1 MNVKKFLFI
10 AFSLLNF
17 LSYGQI
23 TDDFSDG
30 DFTNNPTWSGD
41 AAQFTV
47 NASQQLQLNSS
58 GTGSS
63 YLAVATSLPT
73 LDNTEWQ
80 FYIKLN
86 FSPSG
91 SNNARVYLASNSQ
104 NLKGSLNGYYL
115 QFGENL
121 SNDAIELFRQTGTT
135 SVSVARGT
143 DGFLAS
149 AFTIRVKVTR
159 DNNGL
164 WSIYAD
170 AAAGTNFSLQAT
182 GTDATFNNGNYFGVL
197 CNYTSS
203 NATNFFFDDF
213 IIPNI
218 ADVIA
223 PTIVSAQAISSTQAD
238 VQFSEPVTQATAET
252 ATNYSVNNGL
262 GNPATA
268 TLDAS
273 DFSIVHLTF
282 SSPFSSGISNTI
294 TINNITDLAG
304 NQIASNSTT
313 TFTYQAPVTAQPFD
327 IVFNE
332 IYFEPVAAAP
342 LPNAEFVEL
351 FNRSSNAMNLNGWKI
366 TDGSTTVAVI
376 GNVTM
381 QPGDYLIVCKSSD
394 AALFSSYGNV
404 AGTPSFPTLNNDTG
418 DDLQLIDNNAHLTD
432 RVVFSDD
439 YYNNSTKKN
448 GGFTIERIDPDFTC
462 DNRYNWS
469 ASNDPAGGTPGKI
482 NSVKGIYTDTTALQL
497 LRVYPVSPTQI
508 NLTFSKIPDAA
519 VASLTS
525 SYSVDNGIGQP
536 LSVNISDYIVT
547 LTLSSPL
554 QNGIIYHITVS
565 DDISDCPGNK
575 ITGPLSLKVAIPEA
589 VTAGGILINEILFN
603 PKSGGNDFV
612 ELYNNSTKVFDLKN
626 LRICN
631 TDDLD
636 SIATNYVIS
645 ADGFLFFPGEYV
657 VLTSDITSLM
667 SFYPSAVKENILQ
680 TTIPSYNDDKG
691 TCIIADYSFNRLD
704 RFAYTSTM
712 HYALIDD
719 QNGVSLERIRFD
731 RPTQDA
737 GNWHSAATNVGYATP
752 GYKNSQAANEITSE
766 SSFSAE
772 PEIFSPD
779 NDGYNDV
786 ITFNLNL
793 NESGYMLN
801 AKIYNDAGQLVK
813 NLVKSKLLAPN
824 DSFTWDGI
832 NEKNEKAATGIYVI
846 YAEAFN
852 PTGTTKKFKKAFV
865 VATKL

>member
-10 AFSLLNF
+10 VFSLLNF

-47 NASQQLQLNSS
+47 NTSQQLQLNSS

-91 SNNARVYLASNSQ
+91 SNNARVYLVSNSQ

-268 TLDAS
+268 TLDTS

-304 NQIASNSTT
+304 NQIASNS
-313 TFTYQAPVTAQPFD
+313 
-327 IVFNE
+327 
-332 IYFEPVAAAP
+332 
-342 LPNAEFVEL
+342 
-351 FNRSSNAMNLNGWKI
+351 
-366 TDGSTTVAVI
+366 
-376 GNVTM
+376 
-381 QPGDYLIVCKSSD
+381 
-394 AALFSSYGNV
+394 
-404 AGTPSFPTLNNDTG
+404 
-418 DDLQLIDNNAHLTD
+418 
-432 RVVFSDD
+432 
-439 YYNNSTKKN
+439 
-448 GGFTIERIDPDFTC
+448 
-462 DNRYNWS
+462 
-469 ASNDPAGGTPGKI
+469 
-482 NSVKGIYTDTTALQL
+482 
-497 LRVYPVSPTQI
+497 
-508 NLTFSKIPDAA
+508 
-519 VASLTS
+519 
-525 SYSVDNGIGQP
+525 
-536 LSVNISDYIVT
+536 IS
-547 LTLSSPL
+547 
-554 QNGIIYHITVS
+554 
-565 DDISDCPGNK
+565 
-575 ITGPLSLKVAIPEA
+575 
-589 VTAGGILINEILFN
+589 
-603 PKSGGNDFV
+603 
-612 ELYNNSTKVFDLKN
+612 
-626 LRICN
+626 
-631 TDDLD
+631 
-636 SIATNYVIS
+636 
-645 ADGFLFFPGEYV
+645 
-657 VLTSDITSLM
+657 
-667 SFYPSAVKENILQ
+667 
-680 TTIPSYNDDKG
+680 
-691 TCIIADYSFNRLD
+691 
-704 RFAYTSTM
+704 
-712 HYALIDD
+712 
-719 QNGVSLERIRFD
+719 
-731 RPTQDA
+731 
-737 GNWHSAATNVGYATP
+737 
-752 GYKNSQAANEITSE
+752 
-766 SSFSAE
+766 
-772 PEIFSPD
+772 
-779 NDGYNDV
+779 
-786 ITFNLNL
+786 
-793 NESGYMLN
+793 
-801 AKIYNDAGQLVK
+801 
-813 NLVKSKLLAPN
+813 
-824 DSFTWDGI
+824 
-832 NEKNEKAATGIYVI
+832 
-846 YAEAFN
+846 
-852 PTGTTKKFKKAFV
+852 
-865 VATKL
+865 